1 MKSIPKESRMRTS
14 VIQGHFPTGFAR
26 IAEVRQRLARTN
38 PQQAKQPAPHS
49 VAQPHGAANAMQ
61 LPDTLASF
69 ATLGG
74 EPLPPVIRQ
83 KMESFYGTSFA
94 DVRVHV
100 GPHASAIGAL
110 AFTQGSHIHFAP
122 GQYNPSSPTGQ
133 QILGHELAHV
143 VQQRSGRVR
152 NPFGSGVAVVQ
163 DHALESE
170 ADRLGA
176 RAAAHSLP
184 VQGKFARAGAA
195 ASCAPGHHAPAC
207 RNGRCGR

>member
-1 MKSIPKESRMRTS
+1 MRTS
-14 VIQGHFPTGFAR
+14 VIQGHFPQGFSR
-26 IAEVRQRLARTN
+26 IAEVRQRVMRNA
-38 PQQAKQPAPHS
+38 PQQAKATPPQLHA
-49 VAQPHGAANAMQ
+49 VAQPHGGANAMQ
-61 LPDTLASF
+61 LPDTLANF
-69 ATLGG
+69 ATIGG
-74 EPLPPVIRQ
+74 EPLPPSIRQ

-100 GPHASAIGAL
+100 GPQASAIGAL

-122 GQYNPSSPTGQ
+122 GQYNPSSPNGQ

-163 DHALESE
+163 DHSLEAE

-176 RAAAHSLP
+176 RAAAHTLP
-184 VQGKFARAGAA
+184 VQGKFARPGAA
-195 ASCAPGHHAPAC
+195 PCAPGHHAPTC
-207 RNGRCGR
+207 RGGRCGR